1 MKTQKDYMDGKCIT
15 NAAEFRNSTAEWFIV
30 YTGMRTLQ
38 EREQIEKWSD
48 DVLAYRTSHG
58 HLFEA
63 EAARNPL
70 PSGMGSRAARIS
82 GWQSNYTEW

>member
-1 MKTQKDYMDGKCIT
+1 MKTQCDYRNGKRIT
-15 NAAEFRNSTAEWFIV
+15 NAAEFQRSTAEWFIV

-48 DVLAYRTSHG
+48 DVLAYRTRYG

-63 EAARNPL
+63 EE
-70 PSGMGSRAARIS
+70 I
-82 GWQSNYTEW
+82 